1 MAGHTRDNEARTR
14 KFKEQLVKAARMY
27 AMSRKAGVPEPMD
40 VTGLAVAAF
49 EDMQLRE
56 AMLFVRTNERNIK
69 DLAWALGN
77 SNSAQEFEQR
87 VKEIKTLPNRGEP
100 RR

>member
-1 MAGHTRDNEARTR
+1 MAGDTNGDKARIR
-14 KFKEQLVKAARMY
+14 EFKEQLVKAARMY

-56 AMLFVRTNERNIK
+56 AMLFVRTNEQNIK
-69 DLAWALGN
+69 DLAWAFGN

-87 VKEIKTLPNRGEP
+87 VKEIKTPPDRREP